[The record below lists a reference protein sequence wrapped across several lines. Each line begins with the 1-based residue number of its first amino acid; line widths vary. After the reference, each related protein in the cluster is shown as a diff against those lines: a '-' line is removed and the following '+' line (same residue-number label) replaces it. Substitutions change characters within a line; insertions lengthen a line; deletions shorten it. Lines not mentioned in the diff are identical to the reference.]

1 MTPLLPTDHS
11 SAANLARVTHGRAE
25 PLTDRT
31 RRQTLRILLLSALS
45 AAGMSGTR
53 NVCAQVSTSGTET
66 GASVAD
72 DPQARQ
78 VVQRADEIRFPR
90 ESYQVDVRVV
100 TISQGQPQEP
110 RRYRIFSKGGDNTI
124 IQTLEPVAERG
135 QNLLMKGRDLW
146 VFMPSVSQ
154 PVRLSLA
161 QRLTGQVANGDLARA
176 NFANDYQASV
186 KAHEV
191 IAGKD
196 HHVLELVA
204 AAERSVTYP
213 RIIYW
218 VRSADFHPYRAEF
231 HSLSGKLLKTCR
243 YEQFATLGGRVR
255 PTRLVMND
263 ALKKGEESV
272 LEYSDLKLVE
282 LPDRTFT
289 KEHLKRLD

>member
-1 MTPLLPTDHS
+1 MLLF
-11 SAANLARVTHGRAE
+11 
-25 PLTDRT
+25 
-31 RRQTLRILLLSALS
+31 ALS
-45 AAGMSGTR
+45 ATGTTSAR
-53 NVCAQVSTSGTET
+53 TGRAQSTAVNTEA

-78 VVQRADEIRFPR
+78 IVQRADEIRFPR
-90 ESYQVDVRVV
+90 ESYQVDVKVA
-100 TISQGQPQEP
+100 TISQGQPLEP
-110 RRYRIFSKGGDNTI
+110 RRYRILSKGGDNTI

-176 NFANDYQASV
+176 NFANDYQATV
-186 KAHEV
+186 KGHEA
-191 IAGKD
+191 ISGKD

-204 AAERSVTYP
+204 AERSVTYP
-213 RIIYW
+213 RIVYW
-218 VRSADFHPYRAEF
+218 VRSADFHPHRAEF

-243 YEQFATLGGRVR
+243 YEQFAALGGRVR
-255 PTRLVMND
+255 PTRLVMSD

-272 LEYSDLKLVE
+272 LEYSDLKLVD